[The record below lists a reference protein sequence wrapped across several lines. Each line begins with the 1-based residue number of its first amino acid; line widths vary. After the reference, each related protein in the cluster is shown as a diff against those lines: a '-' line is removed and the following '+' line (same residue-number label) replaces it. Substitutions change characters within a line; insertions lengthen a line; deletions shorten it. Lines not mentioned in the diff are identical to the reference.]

1 MANYATT
8 TTQRPSSNPQSPLI
22 SDENEPKISP
32 RRYHYTFSFN
42 LSSPFNIP
50 STPESA
56 AVRIIKNLEKFS
68 LYYAVFVWTVL
79 FIVLI
84 PKRKVSIVYLVGTT
98 DVAFLYSL
106 LLRALPDSFVLNKI
120 IVRRIVMFVLFVI
133 TAVEMILTKAAFHFF
148 VVLASTVP
156 IVAVHAVLSK
166 WDDFVVVSEKEAAEI
181 ALLVQEK
188 LGDDVSLSENLV

>member
-32 RRYHYTFSFN
+32 RRYHYSFSFN
-42 LSSPFNIP
+42 FSSPFNIP
-50 STPESA
+50 SSPESA

-68 LYYAVFVWTVL
+68 LYYVVFVWTVL
-79 FIVLI
+79 FIALI
-84 PKRKVSIVYLVGTT
+84 PARKVSVVYLVGTT
-98 DVAFLYSL
+98 EVAFLYYL
-106 LLRALPDSFVLNKI
+106 LLRALPDSFVLDKI
-120 IVRRIVMFVLFVI
+120 IDRRIVMFVLFVI
-133 TAVEMILTKAAFHFF
+133 TAVEMILTKAAVHFF

-156 IVAVHAVLSK
+156 VVAVHAVLSK
-166 WDDFVVVSEKEAAEI
+166 RDDFVVVSEKEAG
-181 ALLVQEK
+181 EK